1 MVTALR
7 ANIGIAHT
15 WGSTAAE
22 RAAPFPCDARFPD
35 TDEALFRALDVAAPA
50 PLVFRWLCQL
60 RAAPYI
66 DFQIKNWN
74 PLASLPCHVANR
86 SPDHFLNDHSYDWLD
101 NGGRRSP
108 RRLTPGSDKLAPGQ
122 RFMFIFRLVAFA
134 RDEHLTL
141 MLGGPGAVLFGEA
154 AITYRVIAVDDAR
167 SRIVVKLLLRYPF
180 WGRWRV
186 LRTLFAWGDLI
197 MMRKQ
202 LRTLGGLAERMAR
215 REASARR

>member
-60 RAAPYI
+60 RAAPY
-66 DFQIKNWN
+66 
-74 PLASLPCHVANR
+74 
-86 SPDHFLNDHSYDWLD
+86 SYDWLD

-108 RRLTPGSDKLAPGQ
+108 RRLTPGSDELAPGQ

>member
-60 RAAPYI
+60 RAAPY
-66 DFQIKNWN
+66 
-74 PLASLPCHVANR
+74 
-86 SPDHFLNDHSYDWLD
+86 SYDWLD

>member
-60 RAAPYI
+60 RAAPY
-66 DFQIKNWN
+66 
-74 PLASLPCHVANR
+74 
-86 SPDHFLNDHSYDWLD
+86 SYDWLD

-108 RRLTPGSDKLAPGQ
+108 RRLTPGSDELAPGQ

-202 LRTLGGLAERMAR
+202 LRTLGGLAERMAW

>member
-7 ANIGIAHT
+7 ANIGSAHT

-60 RAAPYI
+60 RATPY
-66 DFQIKNWN
+66 
-74 PLASLPCHVANR
+74 
-86 SPDHFLNDHSYDWLD
+86 SYDWLD

-108 RRLTPGSDKLAPGQ
+108 RRLTPGSDELAPGQ

>member
-7 ANIGIAHT
+7 ANIGSAHT

-60 RAAPYI
+60 RATPY
-66 DFQIKNWN
+66 
-74 PLASLPCHVANR
+74 
-86 SPDHFLNDHSYDWLD
+86 SYDWLD

-108 RRLTPGSDKLAPGQ
+108 RRLTPGSDELAPGQ

-202 LRTLGGLAERMAR
+202 LRTLGGLAERMAW

>member
-60 RAAPYI
+60 RAAPY
-66 DFQIKNWN
+66 
-74 PLASLPCHVANR
+74 
-86 SPDHFLNDHSYDWLD
+86 SYDWLD

-202 LRTLGGLAERMAR
+202 LRTLGGLAERMAW